1 MIDPDELIEKQR
13 EVVDRMSFS
22 LSHPDLLILPK
33 PWKELEKEVSQ
44 LYWEYCDQKRDRE
57 NGNRH
62 KVVKTTIRR

>member
-1 MIDPDELIEKQR
+1 MVNPDELIEKQR

-44 LYWEYCDQKRDRE
+44 LYWDYRNQTNERE